1 MRDRLK
7 NVPMQPGVY
16 IYKDS
21 EGRVIYVGKAKLLRN
36 RMRSYFQASE
46 KLEPKVRAM
55 MNRVA
60 GFDFIVTGS
69 EMEALLLEDNLIKA
83 HHPRYNILLRDD
95 KTYPYLKLTVADEF
109 PRLSMVRE
117 KKDGVSRYFGPYTD
131 AASLREN
138 LRVLNSIFM
147 LRSCKTF
154 SRRGRPCLN
163 HDIGR
168 CWGPCVG
175 KVSPED
181 YQELVRDLIA
191 FMEGDYM
198 QLVKSSEMQMKEAA
212 ANLEYEKAARL
223 RDQVQSLKRLGEKQQ
238 VALATPYNLDLAAL
252 VLAPRSALALI
263 FKIRRGKLISKESFW
278 LTRVM
283 EESEAEMMEFL
294 LRSYFTEDHDTIEEL
309 LVNHLPANR
318 QLLSEWFKELSGHRV
333 DIRIPVKGEKRRLME
348 MVENNARLLMEEQL
362 NQDDKRQR
370 VLLQLSQALN
380 LETIPER
387 IECYDVSH
395 LGGTET
401 VASMVVFTHAAP
413 DKKAYRRFKIKQEQN
428 DDYSSLAE
436 TLQRRFKEARQ
447 GNPNFLPEPDL
458 LVIDG
463 GLGQLHAAQKVL
475 HELGE
480 DVAVISLAKKREEI
494 FLPGQGESLLL
505 PRRDEGL
512 QLLQRLRDE
521 AHRFAI
527 SYNRQRRNKKI
538 TSSLLDEIP
547 GVGEKRKK
555 ALLQHF
561 GSVNKIRAASPKE
574 ISSLPGISINL
585 ARDIL
590 NYLLRQQK
598 S

>member
-7 NVPMQPGVY
+7 KVPLQPGVY

-60 GFDFIVTGS
+60 SFDFIVTS
-69 EMEALLLEDNLIKA
+69 NEMEALLLEDNLIKA
-83 HHPRYNILLRDD
+83 HHPRYNILFRDD
-95 KTYPYLKLTVADEF
+95 KTYPHLKLTVADEF
-109 PRLSMVRE
+109 PRLAMVRE
-117 KKDGVSRYFGPYTD
+117 KKDGVSRYFGPYTN
-131 AASLREN
+131 AGSLREN
-138 LRVLNSIFM
+138 LRVLSSIFM

-154 SRRGRPCLN
+154 SRRERPCLN

-168 CWGPCVG
+168 CLGPCVG
-175 KVSPED
+175 KVSSEE
-181 YQELVRDLIA
+181 YQALVRNLIT
-191 FMEGDYM
+191 FMEGDYL

-212 ANLEYEKAARL
+212 ANLEFEKAARL

-238 VALATPYNLDLAAL
+238 VALATPLNLDLAAL
-252 VLAPRSALALI
+252 ITAPRSALGLI
-263 FKIRRGKLISKESFW
+263 FKIRRGKLINKDSFW

-283 EESEAEMMEFL
+283 EESEAEMMEVL
-294 LRSYFTEDHDTIEEL
+294 LRGYFAEAHDTAEEL

-318 QLLSEWFKELSGHRV
+318 QLLSEWFKERSGHRV
-333 DIRIPVKGEKRRLME
+333 EIRTPLKGEKRRLME
-348 MVENNARLLMEEQL
+348 MVENNARLLLEEQL
-362 NQDDKRQR
+362 NQEDKKQR
-370 VLLQLSQALN
+370 VLLDLSRALN
-380 LETIPER
+380 LETVPER

-401 VASMVVFTHAAP
+401 VASMVVFTHGAP

-436 TLQRRFKEARQ
+436 TLQRRFREARQ

-463 GLGQLHAAQKVL
+463 GLGQLHAAQRVL
-475 HELGE
+475 DELGE

-494 FLPGQGESLLL
+494 FRPGQGESLIL

-561 GSVNKIRAASPKE
+561 GSVNRIRAASPEE
-574 ISSLPGISINL
+574 ISSLPGISLNL
-585 ARDIL
+585 ARDICD
-590 NYLLRQQK
+590 YLQRQPK

>member
-7 NVPMQPGVY
+7 KVPLQPGVY

-60 GFDFIVTGS
+60 SFDFIVTS
-69 EMEALLLEDNLIKA
+69 NEMEALLLEDNLIKA
-83 HHPRYNILLRDD
+83 HHPRYNILFRDD
-95 KTYPYLKLTVADEF
+95 KTYPHLKLTVADEF
-109 PRLSMVRE
+109 PRLAMVRE
-117 KKDGVSRYFGPYTD
+117 KKDGVSRYFGPYTN
-131 AASLREN
+131 AGSLREN
-138 LRVLNSIFM
+138 LRVLSSIFM

-154 SRRGRPCLN
+154 SRRERPCLN

-168 CWGPCVG
+168 CLGPCVG
-175 KVSPED
+175 KVSPEE
-181 YQELVRDLIA
+181 YQALVRNLIT
-191 FMEGDYM
+191 FMEGDYL

-212 ANLEYEKAARL
+212 ANLEFEKAARL

-238 VALATPYNLDLAAL
+238 VALATPLNLDLAAL
-252 VLAPRSALALI
+252 ITAPRSALGLI
-263 FKIRRGKLISKESFW
+263 FKIRRGKLINKDSFW

-283 EESEAEMMEFL
+283 EESEAEMMEVL
-294 LRSYFTEDHDTIEEL
+294 LRGYFAEAHDTAEEL

-318 QLLSEWFKELSGHRV
+318 QLLSEWFKERSGHRV
-333 DIRIPVKGEKRRLME
+333 EIRTPLKGEKRRLME
-348 MVENNARLLMEEQL
+348 MVENNARLLLEEQL
-362 NQDDKRQR
+362 NQEDKKQR
-370 VLLQLSQALN
+370 VLLDLSRALN
-380 LETIPER
+380 LETVPER

-401 VASMVVFTHAAP
+401 VASMVVFTHGAP

-436 TLQRRFKEARQ
+436 TLQRRFREARQ

-463 GLGQLHAAQKVL
+463 GLGQLHAAQRVL
-475 HELGE
+475 DELGE

-494 FLPGQGESLLL
+494 FRPGQGESLIL

-561 GSVNKIRAASPKE
+561 GSVNRIRAASPEE
-574 ISSLPGISINL
+574 ISSLPGISLNL
-585 ARDIL
+585 ARDICD
-590 NYLLRQQK
+590 YLQRQQK

>member
-7 NVPMQPGVY
+7 KVPLQPGVY

-60 GFDFIVTGS
+60 SFDFIVTS
-69 EMEALLLEDNLIKA
+69 NEMEALLLEDNLIKA
-83 HHPRYNILLRDD
+83 HHPRYNILFRDD
-95 KTYPYLKLTVADEF
+95 KTYPHLKLTVADEF
-109 PRLSMVRE
+109 PRLAMVRE
-117 KKDGVSRYFGPYTD
+117 KKDGVSRYFGPYTS
-131 AASLREN
+131 AGSLREN
-138 LRVLNSIFM
+138 LRVLSSIFM

-154 SRRGRPCLN
+154 SRRERPCLN

-168 CWGPCVG
+168 CLGPCVG
-175 KVSPED
+175 KVSPEE
-181 YQELVRDLIA
+181 YQALVRNLIT
-191 FMEGDYM
+191 FMEGDYL

-212 ANLEYEKAARL
+212 ANLEFEKAARL

-238 VALATPYNLDLAAL
+238 VALATPLNLDLAAL
-252 VLAPRSALALI
+252 ITAPRSALGLI
-263 FKIRRGKLISKESFW
+263 FKIRRGKLINKDSFW

-283 EESEAEMMEFL
+283 EESEAEMMEVL
-294 LRSYFTEDHDTIEEL
+294 LRGYFAEAHDTAEEL

-318 QLLSEWFKELSGHRV
+318 QLLSEWFKERSGHRV
-333 DIRIPVKGEKRRLME
+333 EIRTPLKGEKRRLME
-348 MVENNARLLMEEQL
+348 MVENNARLLLEEQL
-362 NQDDKRQR
+362 NQEDKKQR
-370 VLLQLSQALN
+370 VLLDLSRALN
-380 LETIPER
+380 LETVPER

-401 VASMVVFTHAAP
+401 VASMVVFTHGAP

-436 TLQRRFKEARQ
+436 TLQRRFREARQ

-463 GLGQLHAAQKVL
+463 GLGQLHAAQRVL
-475 HELGE
+475 DELGE

-494 FLPGQGESLLL
+494 FRPGQGESLIL

-561 GSVNKIRAASPKE
+561 GSVNRIRAASPEE
-574 ISSLPGISINL
+574 ISSLPGISLNL
-585 ARDIL
+585 ARDICD
-590 NYLLRQQK
+590 YLQRQPK

>member
-7 NVPMQPGVY
+7 KVPLQPGVY
-16 IYKDS
+16 IFKDS
-21 EGRVIYVGKAKLLRN
+21 EGQVIYVGKAKLLRN
-36 RMRSYFQASE
+36 RLRSYFQSGD
-46 KLEPKVRAM
+46 KLEPKVRAL

-60 GFDFIVTGS
+60 SFDFIVTSS

-95 KTYPYLKLTVADEF
+95 KTYPYLKLTITDTY
-109 PRLSMVRE
+109 PRLTMVRE

-131 AASLREN
+131 AASLRETMH
-138 LRVLNSIFM
+138 VLGSIFR

-154 SRRGRPCLN
+154 NRRERPCLN

-168 CWGPCVG
+168 CLGPCVG
-175 KVSPED
+175 KVNPED
-181 YQELVRDLIA
+181 YHNLVAGLIA
-191 FMEGDYM
+191 FMEGDYL
-198 QLVKSSEMQMKEAA
+198 QLVKNSEMQMKEAA
-212 ANLEYEKAARL
+212 ANLEFERAARL
-223 RDQVQSLKRLGEKQQ
+223 RDQVQSLKKLGEKQQ
-238 VALATPYNLDLAAL
+238 VALASPLNLDLAAL
-252 VLAPRSALALI
+252 IKAERSALGLI
-263 FKIRRGKLISKESFW
+263 FKIRRGKLISKDSFW
-278 LTRVM
+278 LTRFM
-283 EESEAEMMEFL
+283 EENEAEMMEFL
-294 LRSYFTEDHDTIEEL
+294 MRSHFTESHDIAEEV

-318 QLLSEWFKELSGHRV
+318 ELLGEWFKERSGHRV
-333 DIRIPVKGEKRRLME
+333 EIKTPIKGEKRRLME
-348 MVENNARLLMEEQL
+348 MVENNAQLLMEEQVS
-362 NQDDKRQR
+362 QEDKKERLLLHLSR
-370 VLLQLSQALN
+370 VLD
-380 LETIPER
+380 LETVPER

-401 VASMVVFTHAAP
+401 VASMVVFTHAAA

-436 TLQRRFKEARQ
+436 TLQRRFQEARK

-463 GLGQLHAAQKVL
+463 GLGQLHAVQKIL
-475 HELGE
+475 DELGE

-494 FLPGQGESLLL
+494 FRPDRSESLIL

-527 SYNRQRRNKKI
+527 SYNRQRRSKKV
-538 TSSLLDEIP
+538 TSSILDEIP

-561 GSVNKIRAASPKE
+561 GSVNRIRAASPE
-574 ISSLPGISINL
+574 ELSLLPGISLNL
-585 ARDIL
+585 ARDIWD
-590 NYLLRQQK
+590 YLQRHQK

>member
-7 NVPMQPGVY
+7 KVPLQPGVY

-60 GFDFIVTGS
+60 SFDFIVTS
-69 EMEALLLEDNLIKA
+69 NEMEALLLEDNLIKA
-83 HHPRYNILLRDD
+83 HHPRYNILFRDD
-95 KTYPYLKLTVADEF
+95 KTYPHLKLTVADEF
-109 PRLSMVRE
+109 PRLAMVRE
-117 KKDGVSRYFGPYTD
+117 KKDGVSRYFGPYTN
-131 AASLREN
+131 AGSLREN
-138 LRVLNSIFM
+138 LRVLSSIFM

-154 SRRGRPCLN
+154 SRRERPCLN

-168 CWGPCVG
+168 CLGPCVG
-175 KVSPED
+175 KVSPEE
-181 YQELVRDLIA
+181 YQALVRNLIT
-191 FMEGDYM
+191 FMEGDYL

-212 ANLEYEKAARL
+212 ANLEFEKAARL

-238 VALATPYNLDLAAL
+238 VALATPLNLDLAAL
-252 VLAPRSALALI
+252 ITAPRSALGLI
-263 FKIRRGKLISKESFW
+263 FKIRRGKLINKDSFW

-283 EESEAEMMEFL
+283 EESEAEMMEVL
-294 LRSYFTEDHDTIEEL
+294 LRGYFAEAHDTAEEL

-318 QLLSEWFKELSGHRV
+318 QLLSEWFKERSGHRV
-333 DIRIPVKGEKRRLME
+333 EIRTPLKGEKRRLME
-348 MVENNARLLMEEQL
+348 MVENNARLLLEEQL
-362 NQDDKRQR
+362 NQEDKKQR
-370 VLLQLSQALN
+370 VLLDLSRALN
-380 LETIPER
+380 LETVPER

-401 VASMVVFTHAAP
+401 VASMVVFTHGAP

-436 TLQRRFKEARQ
+436 TLQRRFREARQ

-463 GLGQLHAAQKVL
+463 GLGQLHAAQRVL
-475 HELGE
+475 DELGE

-494 FLPGQGESLLL
+494 FRPGQGESLIL

-561 GSVNKIRAASPKE
+561 GSVNRIRAASPEE
-574 ISSLPGISINL
+574 ISSLPGISLNL
-585 ARDIL
+585 ARDICD
-590 NYLLRQQK
+590 YLQRQPK

>member
-1 MRDRLK
+1 MKDRLK
-7 NVPMQPGVY
+7 NVPLQPGVY

-60 GFDFIVTGS
+60 TFDFIVTGS

-95 KTYPYLKLTVADEF
+95 KTYPYLKLTVADDF
-109 PRLSMVRE
+109 PRLAMVRE

-131 AASLREN
+131 ASSLRETM
-138 LRVLNSIFM
+138 RVLSSIFM
-147 LRSCKTF
+147 LRSCKNF
-154 SRRGRPCLN
+154 SRRERPCLN

-168 CWGPCVG
+168 CFGPCVG
-175 KVSPED
+175 KVSAEE
-181 YQELVRDLIA
+181 YQELVRNLIA
-191 FMEGDYM
+191 FMQGDYL
-198 QLVKSSEMQMKEAA
+198 QLVKSSEIQMKEAA
-212 ANLEYEKAARL
+212 ANLEFEKAARL
-223 RDQVQSLKRLGEKQQ
+223 RDQVQSLKKLGEKQQ
-238 VALATPYNLDLAAL
+238 VALASPLNLDLAAL
-252 VLAPRSALALI
+252 MNAQRTALALV
-263 FKIRRGKLISKESFW
+263 FKIRRGKLISKDSFW

-294 LRSYFTEDHDTIEEL
+294 LRSHFAEGDDIAEEI
-309 LVNHLPANR
+309 LVNHLPDNR
-318 QLLSEWFKELSGHRV
+318 QLLGEWFKERSGHRV
-333 DIRIPVKGEKRRLME
+333 EIKTPIKGEKRRLME

-362 NQDDKRQR
+362 NQEDKKTR
-370 VLLQLSQALN
+370 VLLHLSRVLN
-380 LETIPER
+380 LETVPER

-401 VASMVVFTHAAP
+401 VASMVVFTHAAA

-428 DDYSSLAE
+428 DDYRSLAE
-436 TLQRRFKEARQ
+436 TLQRRFQEARQ
-447 GNPNFLPEPDL
+447 GNLNFLPEPDL

-463 GLGQLHAAQKVL
+463 GLGQLHAVQQVL
-475 HELGE
+475 NELGE
-480 DVAVISLAKKREEI
+480 DVAVISLAKKKEEI
-494 FLPGQGESLLL
+494 FMPAQGESLIL

-527 SYNRQRRNKKI
+527 SYNRQRRSKKL
-538 TSSLLDEIP
+538 TKSLLDEIP

-561 GSVNKIRAASPKE
+561 GSVNKIRAASPE
-574 ISSLPGISINL
+574 ELGSLPGISLNL
-585 ARDIL
+585 ARDICD
-590 NYLLRQQK
+590 YLKRH
-598 S
+598 

>member
-60 GFDFIVTGS
+60 SFDFIVTS
-69 EMEALLLEDNLIKA
+69 NEMEALLLEDNLIKA

-109 PRLSMVRE
+109 PRLAMVRE
-117 KKDGVSRYFGPYTD
+117 KKDGVSRYFGPYTN

-154 SRRGRPCLN
+154 SRRERPCLN
-163 HDIGR
+163 YDIGR
-168 CWGPCVG
+168 CLAPCVG
-175 KVSPED
+175 RVSSED
-181 YQELVRDLIA
+181 YQELTRNLIA

-198 QLVKSSEMQMKEAA
+198 QLVKSSERQMKEAA
-212 ANLEYEKAARL
+212 AKLEYEKAARL
-223 RDQVQSLKRLGEKQQ
+223 RDQVQGLKRLGEKQQ
-238 VALATPYNLDLAAL
+238 VALAAPLNLDLAAL
-252 VLAPRSALALI
+252 ILAPRCALALI
-263 FKIRRGKLISKESFW
+263 FKIRRGKLISKDSFW

-283 EESEAEMMEFL
+283 DENEAEMMEFL
-294 LRSYFTEDHDTIEEL
+294 LRGYFAEGQDTAEEL
-309 LVNHLPANR
+309 LVNRLPANR
-318 QLLSEWFKELSGHRV
+318 QLLSEWFKERSGHRV
-333 DIRIPVKGEKRRLME
+333 EIKKPAKGEKRRLME

-362 NQDDKRQR
+362 SQEDKQNR
-370 VLLQLSQALN
+370 LLLRLSQALN
-380 LETIPER
+380 LETVPNR

-395 LGGTET
+395 LSGTET
-401 VASMVVFTHAAP
+401 VASMVVFTHAAA

-428 DDYSSLAE
+428 DDYRSLAE
-436 TLQRRFKEARQ
+436 TLQRRFQEARR
-447 GNPNFLPEPDL
+447 GNPHFLPKPDL

-463 GLGQLHAAQKVL
+463 GLGQLNAVQEVL
-475 HELGE
+475 QELGE
-480 DVAVISLAKKREEI
+480 EVAVVSLAKKREEI
-494 FLPGQGESLLL
+494 FMPGRADSLIL

-521 AHRFAI
+521 AHRFAV
-527 SYNRQRRNKKI
+527 SYNRQRRSQKI
-538 TSSLLDEIP
+538 TGSLLDEIP

-555 ALLQHF
+555 DLLQHF
-561 GSVNKIRAASPKE
+561 GSVKRIRDASPEE
-574 ISSLPGISINL
+574 ISSLPGISLNL
-585 ARDIL
+585 ARDICD
-590 NYLLRQQK
+590 YLRRQQK

>member
-7 NVPMQPGVY
+7 KVPLRPGVY

-60 GFDFIVTGS
+60 SFDFIVTS
-69 EMEALLLEDNLIKA
+69 NEMEALLLEDNLIKA
-83 HHPRYNILLRDD
+83 HHPRYNILFRDD
-95 KTYPYLKLTVADEF
+95 KTYPHLKLTVADEF
-109 PRLSMVRE
+109 PRLAMVRE
-117 KKDGVSRYFGPYTD
+117 KKDGVSRYFGPYTN
-131 AASLREN
+131 AGSLREN
-138 LRVLNSIFM
+138 LRVLSSIFM

-154 SRRGRPCLN
+154 SRRERPCLN

-168 CWGPCVG
+168 CLGPCVG
-175 KVSPED
+175 KVSPEE
-181 YQELVRDLIA
+181 YQALVRNLIT
-191 FMEGDYM
+191 FMEGDYL

-212 ANLEYEKAARL
+212 ANLEFEKAARL

-238 VALATPYNLDLAAL
+238 VALATPLNLDLAAL
-252 VLAPRSALALI
+252 ITAPRSALALI
-263 FKIRRGKLISKESFW
+263 FKIRRGKLINKDSFW

-283 EESEAEMMEFL
+283 EESEAEMMEVL
-294 LRSYFTEDHDTIEEL
+294 LRGYFAEAHDTAEEL

-318 QLLSEWFKELSGHRV
+318 QLLSEWFKERSGHRV
-333 DIRIPVKGEKRRLME
+333 EIRTPLKGEKRRLME
-348 MVENNARLLMEEQL
+348 MVENNARLLLEEQL
-362 NQDDKRQR
+362 NQEDKKQR
-370 VLLQLSQALN
+370 VLLDLSRALN
-380 LETIPER
+380 LETVPER

-401 VASMVVFTHAAP
+401 VASMVVFTHGAP

-436 TLQRRFKEARQ
+436 TLQRRFREARQ
-447 GNPNFLPEPDL
+447 GNPHFLPEPDL

-463 GLGQLHAAQKVL
+463 GLGQLHAAQRVL
-475 HELGE
+475 DELGE

-494 FLPGQGESLLL
+494 FRPGQGESLIL

-561 GSVNKIRAASPKE
+561 GSVNRIRAASPEE
-574 ISSLPGISINL
+574 ISSLPGISLNL
-585 ARDIL
+585 ARDICD
-590 NYLLRQQK
+590 YLQRQPK

>member
-1 MRDRLK
+1 MRDRLR
-7 NVPMQPGVY
+7 NVPLQPGVY

-36 RMRSYFQASE
+36 RMRSYFQARD
-46 KLEPKVRAM
+46 KLDPKVKAM

-60 GFDFIVTGS
+60 SFDFIVTAN

-83 HHPRYNILLRDD
+83 HHPRYNILFRDD
-95 KTYPYLKLTVADEF
+95 KTYPHLKLTIRDEF
-109 PRLSMVRE
+109 PRLAMVRE
-117 KKDGVSRYFGPYTD
+117 KKDGISRYFGPYTN

-154 SRRGRPCLN
+154 NRRERPCLN

-168 CWGPCVG
+168 CLGPCVG
-175 KVSPED
+175 KVSSDD
-181 YQELVRDLIA
+181 YQVLVRNLIA

-198 QLVKSSEMQMKEAA
+198 QMVKSSEMQMKQAA
-212 ANLEYEKAARL
+212 ANLEFEKAARL
-223 RDQVQSLKRLGEKQQ
+223 RDQVNSLKKLGEKQQ
-238 VALATPYNLDLAAL
+238 VALAAPLNLDLAAL
-252 VLAPRSALALI
+252 ITAPRSALALI
-263 FKIRRGKLISKESFW
+263 FKIRRGKLINKDSFW
-278 LTRVM
+278 MTRVM
-283 EESEAEMMEFL
+283 EESEAEMMEVL
-294 LRSYFTEDHDTIEEL
+294 LRSYLGDGFDAAEEL

-318 QLLSEWFKELSGHRV
+318 QLLSDWFKELCGHRV
-333 DIRIPVKGEKRRLME
+333 DIKTPLKGEKRRLME

-362 NQDDKRQR
+362 NQEDKKNRI
-370 VLLQLSQALN
+370 LLNLSQALN
-380 LETIPER
+380 LDILPER

-401 VASMVVFTHAAP
+401 VASMVVFTNGAP

-428 DDYSSLAE
+428 NDYSSLAE
-436 TLQRRFKEARQ
+436 ALQRRFNEARL
-447 GNPNFLPEPDL
+447 GNDSFLPKPDL

-463 GLGQLHAAQKVL
+463 GLGQLHAAQRIL
-475 HELGE
+475 DELGE
-480 DVAVISLAKKREEI
+480 DAAVVSLAKKKEEI
-494 FLPGQGESLLL
+494 FLPGQREPLML

-527 SYNRQRRNKKI
+527 SYNQQRRNSKI

-555 ALLQHF
+555 ALLRHF
-561 GSVNKIRAASPKE
+561 GSVNRIRAASPEE
-574 ISSLPGISINL
+574 ISALPGISLNL
-585 ARDIL
+585 ARDICD
-590 NYLLRQQK
+590 YLQRQQK

>member
-7 NVPMQPGVY
+7 KVPLRPGVY

-60 GFDFIVTGS
+60 SFDFIVTS
-69 EMEALLLEDNLIKA
+69 NEMEALLLEDNLIKA
-83 HHPRYNILLRDD
+83 HHPRYNILFRDD
-95 KTYPYLKLTVADEF
+95 KTYPHLKLTVADEF
-109 PRLSMVRE
+109 PRLAMVRE
-117 KKDGVSRYFGPYTD
+117 KKDGVSRYFGPYTS
-131 AASLREN
+131 AGSLREN
-138 LRVLNSIFM
+138 LRVLSSIFM

-154 SRRGRPCLN
+154 SRRERPCLN

-168 CWGPCVG
+168 CLGPCVG
-175 KVSPED
+175 KVSPEE
-181 YQELVRDLIA
+181 YQALVRNLIT
-191 FMEGDYM
+191 FMEGDYL

-212 ANLEYEKAARL
+212 ANLEFEKAARL

-238 VALATPYNLDLAAL
+238 VALATPLNLDLAAL
-252 VLAPRSALALI
+252 ITAPRSALGLI
-263 FKIRRGKLISKESFW
+263 FKIRRGKLINKDSFW

-283 EESEAEMMEFL
+283 EESEAEMMEVL
-294 LRSYFTEDHDTIEEL
+294 LRGYFAEAHDTAEEL

-318 QLLSEWFKELSGHRV
+318 QLLSEWFKERSGHRV
-333 DIRIPVKGEKRRLME
+333 EIRTPLKGEKRRLME
-348 MVENNARLLMEEQL
+348 MVENNARLLLEEQL
-362 NQDDKRQR
+362 NQEDKKQR
-370 VLLQLSQALN
+370 VLLDLSRALN
-380 LETIPER
+380 LETVPER

-401 VASMVVFTHAAP
+401 VASMVVFTHGAP

-436 TLQRRFKEARQ
+436 TLQRRFREARQ

-463 GLGQLHAAQKVL
+463 GLGQLHAAQRVL
-475 HELGE
+475 DELGE

-494 FLPGQGESLLL
+494 FRPGQGESLIL

-561 GSVNKIRAASPKE
+561 GSVNRIRAASPEE
-574 ISSLPGISINL
+574 ISSLPGISLNL
-585 ARDIL
+585 ARDICD
-590 NYLLRQQK
+590 YLQRQPK

>member
-36 RMRSYFQASE
+36 RMRSYFQAGE

-60 GFDFIVTGS
+60 SFDFIVTGS

-109 PRLSMVRE
+109 PRLAMVRE
-117 KKDGVSRYFGPYTD
+117 KKDGASRYFGPYTN

-154 SRRGRPCLN
+154 SRRERPCLN

-181 YQELVRDLIA
+181 YQKLVGNLIA

-198 QLVKSSEMQMKEAA
+198 QLVKSSELQMKEAA

-238 VALATPYNLDLAAL
+238 VALATPLNLDLAAL

-263 FKIRRGKLISKESFW
+263 FKIRRGKLISKDSFW

-294 LRSYFTEDHDTIEEL
+294 LRSYFTEGHDTIEEL

-370 VLLQLSQALN
+370 VLLQLSQTLN
-380 LETIPER
+380 LETLPER

-401 VASMVVFTHAAP
+401 VASMVVFAHAAP

-436 TLQRRFKEARQ
+436 TLQRRFQEARQ

-475 HELGE
+475 DEMGE

-494 FLPGQGESLLL
+494 FLPGQGGALIL

-521 AHRFAI
+521 AHRFAV

-561 GSVNKIRAASPKE
+561 GSVNKIRAASPEE